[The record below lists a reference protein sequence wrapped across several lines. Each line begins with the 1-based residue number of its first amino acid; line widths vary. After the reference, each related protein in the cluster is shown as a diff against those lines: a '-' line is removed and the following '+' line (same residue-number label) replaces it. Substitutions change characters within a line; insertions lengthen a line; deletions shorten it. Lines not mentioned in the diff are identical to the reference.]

1 MSNCKSKTDFQNGV
15 QMMLG
20 VVGGASSPSQATGP
34 LALHFTASLQL
45 DMMRL
50 LRVQQRTF
58 SENKRWDE
66 LL

>member
-1 MSNCKSKTDFQNGV
+1 
-15 QMMLG
+15 MLV
-20 VVGGASSPSQATGP
+20 VVGGASSPGQATAP

>member
-1 MSNCKSKTDFQNGV
+1 MSNCKIKTDFQNRV
-15 QMMLG
+15 QLMLG
-20 VVGGASSPSQATGP
+20 VVGGASSPGQAKAP
-34 LALHFTASLQL
+34 LALHFMASFQL
-45 DMMRL
+45 DMTWL

>member
-1 MSNCKSKTDFQNGV
+1 
-15 QMMLG
+15 MLG
-20 VVGGASSPSQATGP
+20 VVGGASSPGQATAP
-34 LALHFTASLQL
+34 LALQFTASLQL

-50 LRVQQRTF
+50 LRVQQTF

>member
-1 MSNCKSKTDFQNGV
+1 
-15 QMMLG
+15 MLV
-20 VVGGASSPSQATGP
+20 VVGGASSPDQATAP